1 MPYTDAVLETKIRA
15 KTAAVEKELL
25 QKFWSQTDRAFA
37 VLLILQWLA
46 GIGVAIWLTPL
57 TWVGRTS
64 EIHIHVWAAIG
75 LGGLVTLPAAFLA
88 IARPAQAS
96 TRHVVAVA
104 QMLWSALLIHLTGGR
119 IETHFHVFGSLAFVA
134 FYRDWKVLLSASA
147 VVAIDHFL
155 RGVYWPQSVFGAAAV
170 APWRWVEHA
179 GWVVFEDIFLIYTCQ
194 RSRALIREGSRG
206 RAEVE
211 VAADRIELA
220 VQDRTRELAEANARL
235 EANIEVRRQAEQELK
250 AAKEAADAASQAK
263 SEFLANM
270 SHEIRTP
277 MNGVMGMTSLL
288 LDTPLSESQR
298 GFTDTIRQSCDA
310 LMVVINDILDLSKIE
325 SGKMELE
332 EQPFDLRGCV
342 EDALDLFSQK
352 AAEKKIDLG
361 YILHESLPL
370 QVVGDA
376 SRLRQV
382 LVNLVGN
389 AIKFTEQGS
398 VLVKV
403 QSRSLGGADQRRSAP
418 AESWHELTFD
428 IRDTGIGIPADR
440 VDRLFKHFSQVDSSM
455 TRRYGGTGLGL
466 VISKRIAEI
475 MGGGVRVEST
485 PGEGSTFSFTVRLRV
500 ANTPQAQP
508 DLPLLRGRHLLI
520 VDDGEV
526 NRRILRVQ
534 AERWGMQPH
543 EVASGAEALAWLE
556 SARPADLAIL
566 DMQMP
571 GMDGLDLAARIH
583 AVSGRRELPLI
594 LLSSAAGL
602 HDRNDPRWLHFAAR
616 FNKPVKFIPLRDA
629 LLTALGQQAAAK
641 AAPRAGITKL
651 AREFPL
657 RILLA
662 EDNAVNQKVAVRFLD
677 LMGYR
682 CDVASDGREAL
693 ESLHRQPYDVVL
705 MDIQMPEM
713 NGYEVTVETRRQ
725 FAPGRQP
732 QIIALTAHASAQ
744 DREECLRHGMNDYM
758 TKPLSAPLL
767 EQKLRDAAGRLGRV
781 GLGAEPVL
789 ASAAVSAGGENPASP
804 AAPAR

>member
-1 MPYTDAVLETKIRA
+1 VISPDATLESKIHTRTAVLND
-15 KTAAVEKELL
+15 ELL
-25 QKFWSQTDRAFA
+25 KKFRGQTDRAFA

-46 GIGVAIWLTPL
+46 GIGIALWLTPL

-64 EIHIHVWAAIG
+64 EVHVHVWAAG
-75 LGGLVTLPAAFLA
+75 VLGGLIALPAAFLA
-88 IARPAQAS
+88 LARPGCTS

-104 QMLWSALLIHLTGGR
+104 QMLASALLIHLTGGR
-119 IETHFHVFGSLAFVA
+119 IETHFHVFGSLAFIA
-134 FYRDWKVLLSASA
+134 FYRDWTVLLTSSA

-155 RGVYWPQSVFGAAAV
+155 RGVYWPQSVFGSEV
-170 APWRWVEHA
+170 VSHWRWVEHA
-179 GWVVFEDIFLIYTCQ
+179 GWVIFEDIFLIYTCL
-194 RSRALIREGSRG
+194 RSRALIWEGSRG

-220 VQDRTRELAEANARL
+220 VVERTRELAEANARL
-235 EANIEVRRQAEQELK
+235 EANIEVRRRAEQDLK
-250 AAKEAADAASQAK
+250 AAKETADAASQAK

-288 LDTPLSESQR
+288 LDTPLSAEQR
-298 GFTDTIRQSCDA
+298 GFTDTIRQSCDS

-332 EQPFDLRGCV
+332 EQPFDLRSCV

-361 YILHESLPL
+361 YLLDESLPL
-370 QVVGDA
+370 HVVGDA
-376 SRLRQV
+376 SRLRQI

-389 AIKFTEQGS
+389 ALKFTEEGS

-403 QSRSLGGADQRRSAP
+403 QSRAIGRANPRASAP
-418 AESWHELTFD
+418 AESWHELAFE

-440 VDRLFKHFSQVDSSM
+440 LDRLFRHFSQVDSSM

-475 MGGGVRVEST
+475 MGGSVSVKST
-485 PGEGSTFSFTVRLRV
+485 PGKGSTFSFTIQMRA
-500 ANTPQAQP
+500 ANTPQITP

-543 EVASGAEALAWLE
+543 EVASGAEAIAWLE
-556 SARPADLAIL
+556 SGRPAEVAIL

-571 GMDGLDLAARIH
+571 GMDGLDLASRIH
-583 AVSGRRELPLI
+583 VTAGQRDLPLI
-594 LLSSAAGL
+594 LLSSATGQ
-602 HDRNDPRWLHFAAR
+602 HDRDDPRWLHFVAR

-629 LLTALGQQAAAK
+629 LLTALGQQQVAAK
-641 AAPRAGITKL
+641 VTPRGATTKL
-651 AREFPL
+651 ADEFPL

-662 EDNAVNQKVAVRFLD
+662 EDNMVNQKVAARFLA

-693 ESLHRQPYDVVL
+693 ESLQRQPYDVVL
-705 MDIQMPEM
+705 MDVQMPEM
-713 NGYEVTVETRRQ
+713 NGYEVTGEVRRQ
-725 FAPGRQP
+725 FGPERQP
-732 QIIALTAHASAQ
+732 QIIALTAHAGAQ
-744 DREECLRHGMNDYM
+744 DRDECLRSGMDDYL
-758 TKPLSAPLL
+758 TKPISASLL
-767 EQKLRDAAGRLGRV
+767 EQKLRDAAGRLGRTTV
-781 GLGAEPVL
+781 AQLG
-789 ASAAVSAGGENPASP
+789 
-804 AAPAR
+804 

>member
-1 MPYTDAVLETKIRA
+1 MSSPDALFAARIQARTKVLNE
-15 KTAAVEKELL
+15 ELL
-25 QKFWSQTDRAFA
+25 KKFWSQTDRAFA
-37 VLLILQWLA
+37 VLLTVQWLA
-46 GIGVAIWLTPL
+46 GIGIALWLTPL

-64 EIHIHVWAAIG
+64 ETHVHVWAAIV
-75 LGGLVTLPAAFLA
+75 LGGFIALPAVFLA
-88 IARPAQAS
+88 IARPGRTS

-104 QMLWSALLIHLTGGR
+104 QMLASALLIHLTGGR
-119 IETHFHVFGSLAFVA
+119 IETHFHIFGSLAFIA
-134 FYRDWKVLLSASA
+134 FYRDWRVLLSSSA
-147 VVAIDHFL
+147 VVALDHFL
-155 RGVYWPQSVFGAAAV
+155 RGVYWPQSVFGSEV
-170 APWRWVEHA
+170 VSHWRWIEHT
-179 GWVVFEDIFLIYTCQ
+179 GWVVFEDIFLIYTCL
-194 RSRALIREGSRG
+194 RSRALIWEGSLG

-220 VQDRTRELAEANARL
+220 VVERTRELAEANARL
-235 EANIEVRRQAEQELK
+235 EANIEVRRRTEEELK

-288 LDTPLSESQR
+288 LDSAQTEQQR

-361 YILHESLPL
+361 YLLAESLPL
-370 QVVGDA
+370 HVVGDA

-389 AIKFTEQGS
+389 ALKFTEQGS
-398 VLVKV
+398 VLVEV
-403 QSRSLGGADQRRSAP
+403 SSRAIGGADQRTSAP
-418 AESWHELTFD
+418 IESWHELTID
-428 IRDTGIGIPADR
+428 VRDTGIGIPADR
-440 VDRLFKHFSQVDSSM
+440 LDRLFKHFSQVDSSM

-475 MGGGVRVEST
+475 MGGGIRVEST
-485 PGEGSTFSFTVRLRV
+485 PGQGSTFSFSIRVRV
-500 ANTPQAQP
+500 ADRPQVQP

-543 EVASGAEALAWLE
+543 EVVSGAEALAYLE
-556 SARPADLAIL
+556 SGASADVAIL

-571 GMDGLDLAARIH
+571 EMDGLDLGARIH
-583 AVSGRRELPLI
+583 ALSGRRELPLI
-594 LLSSAAGL
+594 LLSSATGH
-602 HDRNDPRWLHFAAR
+602 HDRADPRWLNFVAR
-616 FNKPVKFIPLRDA
+616 FNKPAKFVSLRDA
-629 LLTALGQQAAAK
+629 LLTALGQQAATPK
-641 AAPRAGITKL
+641 APPQAVTTKL
-651 AREFPL
+651 AVEFPL
-657 RILLA
+657 RVLLA
-662 EDNAVNQKVAVRFLD
+662 EDNMVNQKVAVRFLE
-677 LMGYR
+677 LLGYR

-693 ESLHRQPYDVVL
+693 DSLLRQPYDVVL
-705 MDIQMPEM
+705 MDVQMPEM
-713 NGYEVTVETRRQ
+713 NGYEVTAEIRRQ
-725 FAPGRQP
+725 FSPDRQP

-744 DREECLRHGMNDYM
+744 DREDCLQRGMDDYL
-758 TKPLSAPLL
+758 TKPVSASLL
-767 EQKLRDAAGRLGRV
+767 AQKLRDAAARLGRT
-781 GLGAEPVL
+781 
-789 ASAAVSAGGENPASP
+789 AVKP
-804 AAPAR
+804 AA

>member
-1 MPYTDAVLETKIRA
+1 MTSTDTTFESRIQAR
-15 KTAAVEKELL
+15 TAILSEELL
-25 QKFWSQTDRAFA
+25 RKFRAQTDRAFA

-64 EIHIHVWAAIG
+64 EIHVHVWAAIF
-75 LGGLVTLPAAFLA
+75 LGGLIALPAAFLA
-88 IARPAQAS
+88 VARSGRTS
-96 TRHVVAVA
+96 TRHVIAVA
-104 QMLWSALLIHLTGGR
+104 QMLASALLIHLTGGR
-119 IETHFHVFGSLAFVA
+119 IETHFHVFGSLAFIA
-134 FYRDWKVLLSASA
+134 FYRDWTVLLTSSA
-147 VVAIDHFL
+147 VVAVDHLL
-155 RGVYWPQSVFGAAAV
+155 RGVYWPQSVFGSEV
-170 APWRWVEHA
+170 VSHWRWIEHA
-179 GWVVFEDIFLIYTCQ
+179 GWVVFEDIFLIYTCV

-211 VAADRIELA
+211 AAADRIELA
-220 VQDRTRELAEANARL
+220 VVERTRELAEANARL
-235 EANIEVRRQAEQELK
+235 EANIEVRRQAELELK
-250 AAKEAADAASQAK
+250 TAKEAADAASQAK

-288 LDTPLSESQR
+288 LDTPLNEQQR
-298 GFTDTIRQSCDA
+298 GFTDTIRQSCDS

-352 AAEKKIDLG
+352 AAEKQIDLG
-361 YILHESLPL
+361 YLLHESLPL
-370 QVVGDA
+370 HVVGDS
-376 SRLRQV
+376 SRLRQI

-389 AIKFTEQGS
+389 ALKFTEQGS

-403 QSRSLGGADQRRSAP
+403 QSRAVAPADRRRSAP

-428 IRDTGIGIPADR
+428 VRDTGIGIPPDR
-440 VDRLFKHFSQVDSSM
+440 LDRLFKHFSQVDSSM

-485 PGEGSTFSFTVRLRV
+485 PGQGSTFTFTIRVRV
-500 ANTPQAQP
+500 ANSPHAQP
-508 DLPLLRGRHLLI
+508 DLPLLQGRHLLI
-520 VDDGEV
+520 VDDGDV

-543 EVASGAEALAWLE
+543 EVASGAAALAWLE
-556 SARPADLAIL
+556 SGGPADVAIL

-571 GMDGLDLAARIH
+571 EMDGLDLAMRIH
-583 AVSGRRELPLI
+583 AIAGRRELPLI

-602 HDRNDPRWLHFAAR
+602 HDRNDPRGLHFVAR

-629 LLTALGQQAAAK
+629 LLTALGQQAATTR
-641 AAPRAGITKL
+641 AAPRSAITKL
-651 AREFPL
+651 ADEFPL

-662 EDNAVNQKVAVRFLD
+662 EDNAVNQKVAVRFLE

-693 ESLHRQPYDVVL
+693 ESLLRQPYDVVL
-705 MDIQMPEM
+705 MDVQMPEM
-713 NGYEVTVETRRQ
+713 NGYEVTGEVRRR
-725 FAPGRQP
+725 FSPDRQP

-744 DREECLRHGMNDYM
+744 DREECLQSGMDDYL

-767 EQKLRDAAGRLGRV
+767 EQKLRDAATRLGRPT
-781 GLGAEPVL
+781 APQ
-789 ASAAVSAGGENPASP
+789 PA
-804 AAPAR
+804 

>member
-1 MPYTDAVLETKIRA
+1 MPSPDAIFESRIQARTAVLND
-15 KTAAVEKELL
+15 ELL
-25 QKFWSQTDRAFA
+25 RKFWTQTDRAFA

-64 EIHIHVWAAIG
+64 EVHVHVWAAIF
-75 LGGLVTLPAAFLA
+75 LGGLIALPAAFLA
-88 IARPAQAS
+88 VARPGRVS

-104 QMLWSALLIHLTGGR
+104 QMLASALLIHLTGGR
-119 IETHFHVFGSLAFVA
+119 IETHFHVFGSLAFIA
-134 FYRDWKVLLSASA
+134 FYRDWTVLLTASA
-147 VVAIDHFL
+147 VVAVDHLL
-155 RGVYWPQSVFGAAAV
+155 RGIYWPQSVFGSEV
-170 APWRWVEHA
+170 VSHWRWMEHA
-179 GWVVFEDIFLIYTCQ
+179 GWVVFEDIFLIYTCL

-220 VQDRTRELAEANARL
+220 VVERTRELAEANARL
-235 EANIEVRRQAEQELK
+235 EANIEVRRRAEQDLK

-288 LDTPLSESQR
+288 LDTPLNEQQR
-298 GFTDTIRQSCDA
+298 GFTDTIRQSCDS

-361 YILHESLPL
+361 YMLHESLPL

-376 SRLRQV
+376 SRLRQII
-382 LVNLVGN
+382 VNLVGN
-389 AIKFTEQGS
+389 ALKFTEQGS

-403 QSRSLGGADQRRSAP
+403 QGRAVGGAKQRASVP

-428 IRDTGIGIPADR
+428 VRDTGIGIPPDR
-440 VDRLFKHFSQVDSSM
+440 LDRLFKHFSQVDSSM

-485 PGEGSTFSFTVRLRV
+485 PGQGSTFSFSVQLRV
-500 ANTPQAQP
+500 ANTPQVQP

-543 EVASGAEALAWLE
+543 EVASGAEALEWL
-556 SARPADLAIL
+556 AAGRPADVAIL

-583 AVSGRRELPLI
+583 EVSGRSHLPLI

-641 AAPRAGITKL
+641 AAPRSTVVKL
-651 AREFPL
+651 AVEFPL
-657 RILLA
+657 RLLLA
-662 EDNAVNQKVAVRFLD
+662 EDNAVNQKVAVRFLE

-693 ESLHRQPYDVVL
+693 ESLLRQPYDVVL
-705 MDIQMPEM
+705 MDVQMPEM
-713 NGYEVTVETRRQ
+713 NGYEVTAEVRRRI
-725 FAPGRQP
+725 ASDRQP

-744 DREECLRHGMNDYM
+744 DREQCLRSGMDDYL

-767 EQKLRDAAGRLGRV
+767 EQKLRDAAGRRS
-781 GLGAEPVL
+781 GL
-789 ASAAVSAGGENPASP
+789 AVAQPA
-804 AAPAR
+804 